1 MTLVGFKG
9 IEENELTVRTVE
21 TNRSQVTITFDE
33 YVPKAALPQ
42 IRFDAAVGILRK
54 LLSHPQ
60 EEDREALAVK
70 HATQLD
76 LACGGPSSPSEQV
89 YAHAINK
96 LVRLNLCTL
105 CGTHGVIS
113 KPRPSKRH
121 KRKALCHHCGS
132 SEKGWV
138 LL

>member
-9 IEENELTVRTVE
+9 IEEKELTVRTVE
-21 TNRSQVTITFDE
+21 TNRSQVTITFDA

-70 HATQLD
+70 HATSVASSNGGQSYPSAAVFEHAVRKL
-76 LACGGPSSPSEQV
+76 LA
-89 YAHAINK
+89 
-96 LVRLNLCTL
+96 LNLCPA
-105 CGTHGVIS
+105 CGSVGFIR
-113 KPRPSKRH
+113 KLKAIKRP
-121 KRKALCHHCGS
+121 KRKQFCPACGW
-132 SEKGWV
+132 SEKGWIFI
-138 LL
+138 